1 MAKDDAGA
9 PTKVW
14 EAIPPELEPKSGAG
28 DLRAAG
34 ARLAVRRPG
43 VPEVEVQLDRSE
55 FVIGRQASDVDLV
68 LEDELVSR
76 RHARLYVDERGYFR
90 LEDLG
95 SQNGVTFAGRP
106 VRRLNLVDGDVF
118 GIGRTEFTFRADMSR
133 RSAPPASIPPP
144 PPLPRAASEFAEPPE
159 PDSAVLR
166 ALVEDEGEET

>member
-14 EAIPPELEPKSGAG
+14 TSLPPEVQPKSGAG

-34 ARLAVRRPG
+34 ARLLVRRPG
-43 VPEVEVQLDRSE
+43 VPEVEITLDRSE

-68 LEDELVSR
+68 VEDELVSR
-76 RHARLYVDERGYFR
+76 KHARLFVDERGYFR

-95 SQNGVTFAGRP
+95 SQNGIEFTGRP

-118 GIGRTEFTFRADMSR
+118 GIGRTSFTFRADMSR
-133 RSAPPASIPPP
+133 RAAPPASVPPP
-144 PPLPRAASEFAEPPE
+144 PAPRAPSEFAEPPE
-159 PDSAVLR
+159 PDSALVR
-166 ALVEDEGEET
+166 ALEDPEAEDD

>member
-14 EAIPPELEPKSGAG
+14 EALPPELAPKDSVG

-34 ARLAVRRPG
+34 ARLLVRRPG
-43 VPEVEVQLDRSE
+43 VPEVEIQLDRSE

-68 LEDELVSR
+68 LEDDWVSR
-76 RHARLYVDERGYFR
+76 RHARLFVDERGYFR

-95 SQNGVTFAGRP
+95 SQNGIEFTGRP

-118 GIGRTEFTFRADMSR
+118 GIGRTRFTFHADMSR
-133 RSAPPASIPPP
+133 RSAPPAMIPPP
-144 PPLPRAASEFAEPPE
+144 RAPSEFAEPPE
-159 PDSAVLR
+159 PDSA
-166 ALVEDEGEET
+166 LVRTLEGEEADED